1 MTGQM
6 TALVALAGAVLLL
19 GLLVSLALGRR
30 KRPTSRTVVTRRP
43 EARGQRGALP
53 SAPARAV
60 RGPVKA
66 EQRRPAVRLAVA
78 EPGDRG
84 PLFQYGG
91 DGSGFEIDAPFAVVA
106 IATTGFSPANGDR
119 VVEIAIAR
127 VDPTGR
133 VSDEYSTLVNPGRD
147 VGPVFVHGIS
157 NIEVRSAPTFADI
170 AGEILDRLD
179 GAVVVLHDG
188 AFVERFLDAEFT
200 RIGVQL
206 PLTPALCSQ
215 WLARRTLR
223 TPDHTLR
230 TLSRHAGRTVLDTS
244 SALGAVRTVAAL
256 LPQMLAVHG
265 RPLRYLCGL
274 RPMPELEI
282 AADPSSRPVEV
293 RESTDGWMTT
303 LLSRRRLPTADTID
317 GQRYVDTVTAAL
329 ADGRLLGGEAQ
340 TLVRLGASAGLG
352 APHVEALHERLLE
365 NLRAAA
371 LTDAILTTGQLRQL
385 RTAAG
390 ALGLPTYFDE
400 LRPTSPQDLIAGR
413 SAAPSAR
420 IPAGA
425 PTPGRPSVPLCTHCH
440 RDGHN
445 RASCPERASLSV

>member
-1 MTGQM
+1 MTGQV

-30 KRPTSRTVVTRRP
+30 KRSASSSVV
-43 EARGQRGALP
+43 ARKPAPRAQRGALP
-53 SAPARAV
+53 SAPVPVV
-60 RGPVKA
+60 RGAVPA
-66 EQRRPAVRLAVA
+66 ESRRPAVRIAVA
-78 EPGDRG
+78 EPGARG

-91 DGSGFEIDAPFAVVA
+91 DGPGFEVDAPYAVVA
-106 IATTGFSPANGDR
+106 VATTGFSPANGDR
-119 VVEIAIAR
+119 IVEIAVAR
-127 VDPTGR
+127 VDAAGR
-133 VSDEYSTLVNPGRD
+133 VSDEFSTLVNPGRD

-157 NIEVRSAPTFADI
+157 NSEVRDAPPFADI
-170 AGEILDRLD
+170 AGELLDRLD

-188 AFVERFLDAEFT
+188 AFVERFLDAEFALA
-200 RIGVQL
+200 GVHL

-223 TPDHTLR
+223 TADHTLR
-230 TLSRHAGRTVLDTS
+230 TLSRHAGRTVLDTA

-256 LPQMLAVHG
+256 LPQMLSVYG
-265 RPLRYLCGL
+265 QPPRYLCGL
-274 RPMPELEI
+274 RPMPELDI
-282 AADPSSRPVEV
+282 AAAASSRPVEV
-293 RESTDGWMTT
+293 RENTDGWMAS
-303 LLSRRRLPTADTID
+303 LLARRRQPTADTID
-317 GQRYVDTVTAAL
+317 GQRYVDTVTEAL

-340 TLVRLGASAGLG
+340 TLARLGASAGLG
-352 APHVEALHERLLE
+352 APPVEALHERLLE

-413 SAAPSAR
+413 PAAPSAVV
-420 IPAGA
+420 
-425 PTPGRPSVPLCTHCH
+425 PTGRQPQVRPKVPLCTHCH
-440 RDGHN
+440 RDGHT
-445 RASCPERASLSV
+445 RATCPQRAALSV